1 MKTDMQ
7 LRRDVEAELDWDQR
21 FDASDIGVAVKDAV
35 VTLTG
40 KVTSYAERNAVEEAT
55 QAVAGVRAIANEIEI
70 DLHDSAKRDDAE
82 LAADALFS
90 LKSHILVPVDDIK
103 VIVRSGWITLEGE
116 VSLRFQADA
125 AAKAVQNLW
134 GVRGVINNI
143 GLKVPPLTTTTDV
156 KAKIEEAFRRHAQLD
171 ADTIRVSLDDGTLIL
186 SGEVHTLRER
196 NDAEAAAWAAPGVT
210 KVDNRIH
217 VHP

>member
-1 MKTDMQ
+1 MKTDMD
-7 LRRDVEAELDWDQR
+7 LRRDVEAEIEWDPR
-21 FDASDIGVAVKDAV
+21 FDASDIGVGVRDGV

-55 QAVAGVRAIANEIEI
+55 QTVAGVRAIANEIEI

-82 LAADALFS
+82 LAADALVA

-134 GVRGVINNI
+134 GVKGVINNI

-171 ADTIRVSLDDGTLIL
+171 ADTIRVSLDDGTLVL

-217 VHP
+217 VYP